1 MKNLKEL
8 TYWIIF
14 IIYEEI
20 IFSILIFGSF
30 PTTAPLII
38 LLSLPLAIGLNLITS
53 LLKRKANVV
62 ISYILT
68 FGVSFIV
75 AAQLIYYKIY
85 EAILSFYSIINGG
98 QVAEFMTTIFEV
110 MCQNWIG
117 LILIFIP
124 FILLII
130 LHLTK
135 ILKFERNS
143 VKEILVKII
152 IIFLAYNYT
161 SFP

>member
-75 AAQLIYYKIY
+75 AAQLIY
-85 EAILSFYSIINGG
+85 
-98 QVAEFMTTIFEV
+98 
-110 MCQNWIG
+110 
-117 LILIFIP
+117 
-124 FILLII
+124 
-130 LHLTK
+130 
-135 ILKFERNS
+135 
-143 VKEILVKII
+143 
-152 IIFLAYNYT
+152 
-161 SFP
+161 